1 MLWGRGLAAELTRG
15 FIDERAS
22 GRCRSRLHIM
32 IDIAYI
38 GALNQDPGVV
48 VVTTG
53 DNIANNFQTNIKQGG
68 SGF

>member
-1 MLWGRGLAAELTRG
+1 
-15 FIDERAS
+15 
-22 GRCRSRLHIM
+22 M